1 MGGWDSQTCNLLSV
15 NPDPDFRDLSSNCI
29 DYGSGGYD
37 AYGMVRDGE
46 LVMVESRTWIA
57 YVQRDKYTD
66 EYV

>member
-1 MGGWDSQTCNLLSV
+1 M

-66 EYV
+66 EYVQVTKDV

>member
-1 MGGWDSQTCNLLSV
+1 M

-29 DYGSGGYD
+29 EYGSGGYD
-37 AYGMVRDGE
+37 AFGMVRDGE